1 MYNYMLGRCLIL
13 KDNSKKPISFKIIKY
28 IVRLIYP
35 KHEIIG
41 LENIPEEPT
50 VIVGNHSQIHGPIAC
65 ELFFSENYYIWCA
78 GQMMH
83 LREVPAYAYKDFWSQ
98 KPKYTHWFYKI
109 ISYLIAPLSVLL
121 FNNARTV
128 AVYRDTRIL
137 HTFKESVSKL
147 QTGKSLIIFPEK
159 DVKYNNIIYEF
170 QDKFIDVAR
179 FYYKKTGKELTFTPM
194 YLSPKLKKI
203 YLGKPVKFSAN
214 APIDE
219 ERKRICDY
227 LMNEITD
234 IAVNLPQH
242 TVIPYRNINKKL
254 YPKNK

>member
-1 MYNYMLGRCLIL
+1 MLGRCLIL

>member
-1 MYNYMLGRCLIL
+1 MLGRCLIL
-13 KDNSKKPISFKIIKY
+13 KDNSKKTISFKIIKY
-28 IVRLIYP
+28 VVRLIYP

-214 APIDE
+214 TPIDE

>member
-28 IVRLIYP
+28 VVRLIYP

-214 APIDE
+214 TPIDE

>member
-1 MYNYMLGRCLIL
+1 MLGRCLIL

-28 IVRLIYP
+28 VVRLIYP

-214 APIDE
+214 TPIDE